1 MLNAGGGAQQGRHRA
16 WWSGSKELGLYTQS
30 DREPLRDFAVN

>member
-1 MLNAGGGAQQGRHRA
+1 MLGEGHNRVDTGL
-16 WWSGSKELGLYTQS
+16 KELGLYTQS